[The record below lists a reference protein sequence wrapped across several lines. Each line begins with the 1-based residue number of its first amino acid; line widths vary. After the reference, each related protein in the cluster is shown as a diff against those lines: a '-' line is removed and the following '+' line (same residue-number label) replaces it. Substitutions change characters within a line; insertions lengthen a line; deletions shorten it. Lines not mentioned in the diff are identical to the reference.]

1 MRKVFILNLIQNL
14 YRVIGMQTVKMAFD
28 EASAIDSEKYIK
40 AANTELEDYIKRR
53 IIHN

>member
-1 MRKVFILNLIQNL
+1 MRKVLILNLIQSL
-14 YRVIGMQTVKMAFD
+14 YRVIGMQTVEIAFD

>member
-14 YRVIGMQTVKMAFD
+14 YKVIEMQTMKMEFD

-40 AANTELEDYIKRR
+40 AANTELEDYIKQC

>member
-14 YRVIGMQTVKMAFD
+14 YRVIGLQTVKMEFH

-40 AANTELEDYIKRR
+40 AANTELKIT
-53 IIHN
+53 

>member
-1 MRKVFILNLIQNL
+1 MRKVLILNLIQNL
-14 YRVIGMQTVKMAFD
+14 YRVIGMHTVKMAFD